1 MKKNFQNNVSP
12 FQSLEN
18 HFLNVFH
25 AGIYISG
32 QEMVNIGKKFD
43 YDLPLKNRELVI
55 KNLLNTAN
63 DADNLQAV
71 LVELSTL
78 IQERIK
84 TLNALAQD
92 YPASAAYLQT
102 MIQRSTASDRLLKQ
116 QQRSNPYE

>member
-1 MKKNFQNNVSP
+1 MKKNFTENVSP

-25 AGIYISG
+25 AGVYISG
-32 QEMVNIGKKFD
+32 QEMVNIGKKFN

-63 DADNLQAV
+63 DDNNLQPV
-71 LVELSTL
+71 LMELSHL
-78 IQERIK
+78 IQERMK
-84 TLNALAQD
+84 SLNALALD
-92 YPASAAYLQT
+92 YPNTAPYLQT
-102 MIQRSTASDRLLKQ
+102 MIQRSASSDLLLKQ

>member
-1 MKKNFQNNVSP
+1 MKKNFQDNVSP
-12 FQSLEN
+12 FQSLEH

-25 AGIYISG
+25 AGVYISG

-63 DADNLQAV
+63 DAGNLQAV
-71 LVELSTL
+71 LLEISHV
-78 IQERIK
+78 IQDRIK
-84 TLNALAQD
+84 TLNSLAQD
-92 YPASAAYLQT
+92 YPTTAAYLQT